1 MSDSKLVE
9 VKSRLYDFN
18 GDGIAFMAAKPGDQ
32 VTAEELKRLE
42 KTTKAYLNG
51 DEPFTKMSRRSAATE
66 QKARKVADGETAQI
80 SPSAEELAAAKAAD
94 AASDGDGDAAKP
106 ADADAPAEAAD
117 DLDGLKV
124 PELKELAT
132 ARGIDIKGVTNRE
145 GLLAKLRETAE

>member
-66 QKARKVADGETAQI
+66 QKARKVADGETAPI
-80 SPSAEELAAAKAAD
+80 APSAEDLAAAKAAD
-94 AASDGDGDAAKP
+94 DASDKP
-106 ADADAPAEAAD
+106 ADDDQPAPAAD
-117 DLDGLKV
+117 DLDSLKV

>member
-94 AASDGDGDAAKP
+94 DVDGDTKP
-106 ADADAPAEAAD
+106 VDEDQPAPSAD
-117 DLDGLKV
+117 DLDSLKV